1 MLKSEGARKYLAN
14 TSWMFVEKV
23 VRLGLVFLTGI
34 VVARFLGPVLFGQ
47 FNVASGWVGLFFA
60 LTSMGLD
67 EIVVR
72 DLVRHPERRDEI
84 LGSAA
89 TLKLIGAGLLVLLTV
104 SIGFLK
110 GMSDLSLWVVVIVAC
125 AELLK
130 PFVVIEYWFQARVQA
145 RTSSI
150 VLIVQAIVSA
160 LWKLALVWL
169 LPRDAEGKAL
179 ESSLIWFAW
188 AYVIELGVLS
198 IGYAIA
204 YERAG
209 GVLRAWKATKESL
222 NHLLSESWPLLVYGI
237 ALYVQAKIDQVMIFD
252 VLEPLIGEDAAN
264 NEAGQYANA
273 LKMIEALGFLA
284 VIVQKS
290 LAPAITRA
298 REESREKYEDRLL
311 NQYRLM
317 FVMFLVTAVPLFFI
331 AEPMMALLFGEEF
344 RPSGVLLSLFAI
356 RLLFTNM
363 GMGKASFITNES
375 LFKYSLATSVVGA
388 GLNILINYLL
398 IPEYHSA
405 GAIWATIIS
414 FTVSI
419 FLMDLLFKDT
429 RANFGWMMKAMFSF
443 WKFHRAT

>member
-23 VRLGLVFLTGI
+23 VRLA
-34 VVARFLGPVLFGQ
+34 VVMVTTIFTTRYLGDQLFGQ
-47 FNVASGWVGLFFA
+47 LSYASGYVGLFFA

-72 DLVRHPERRDEI
+72 DLVRKPERRDEI
-84 LGSAA
+84 LGTAA
-89 TLKLIGAGLLVLLTV
+89 MLKFYGALLLVLLTTGF
-104 SIGFLK
+104 GFLK
-110 GMSDLSLWVVVIVAC
+110 GMDSDTLMLVAIIAV

-145 RTSSI
+145 RSSSI
-150 VLIVQAIVSA
+150 VLIVQALISA
-160 LWKLALVWL
+160 GYKFL
-169 LPRDAEGKAL
+169 LIGINAPL
-179 ESSLIWFAW
+179 SWFAW
-188 AYVIELGVLS
+188 SYVVEMLVISV
-198 IGYAIA
+198 GYVIA
-204 YERAG
+204 YERSGATW
-209 GVLRAWKATKESL
+209 RAWKYNKDLLKE
-222 NHLLSESWPLLVYGI
+222 LLHQSWPLIVFGV
-237 ALYVQAKIDQVMIFD
+237 ALYVQAKIDQVMIGD
-252 VLEPLIGEDAAN
+252 LLAADPTIGKAGAFAAV
-264 NEAGQYANA
+264 GQYSVA

-290 LAPAITRA
+290 LSPAIARA
-298 REESREKYEDRLL
+298 KIESRAKYEDRLL

-317 FVMFLVTAVPLFFI
+317 FLMFICTAVPLFLF
-331 AEPMMALLFGEEF
+331 AEPVIVFFFGIAF
-344 RPSGVLLSLFAI
+344 QPAGVLLSLFSI

-363 GMGKASFITNES
+363 GMGKVSFITNES
-375 LFKYSLATSVVGA
+375 LFKYSLITAVVGA
-388 GLNILINYLL
+388 ALNIGINYLL
-398 IPEYHSA
+398 IPTMGPVGS
-405 GAIWATIIS
+405 IWASVIS